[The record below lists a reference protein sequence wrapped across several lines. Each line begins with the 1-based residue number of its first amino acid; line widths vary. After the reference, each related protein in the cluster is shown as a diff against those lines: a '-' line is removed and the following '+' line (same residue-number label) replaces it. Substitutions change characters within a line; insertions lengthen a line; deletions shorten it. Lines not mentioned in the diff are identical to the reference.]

1 MLSLVY
7 YSTSLWGYD
16 KRSRSDQ
23 QSLMFL
29 LPESLSQHDS
39 EPNLRSTYIWT
50 SHGNL
55 GVLRTFTLLYF
66 VSAALIVGL
75 TDRLA
80 LQFNVE
86 LIAVTASSL
95 DTMDSSTTLLTLA
108 PNAPLRISLGTTLLV
123 LPQKYTVAHFAQYDL
138 IDT

>member
-1 MLSLVY
+1 MLGLVY

-39 EPNLRSTYIWT
+39 DPNLRSTYIWT

-55 GVLRTFTLLYF
+55 GVLRTFTLLGF
-66 VSAALIVGL
+66 VSAALIVGG
-75 TDRLA
+75 TDRLK
-80 LQFNVE
+80 LQFNAE

-95 DTMDSSTTLLTLA
+95 DT
-108 PNAPLRISLGTTLLV
+108 
-123 LPQKYTVAHFAQYDL
+123 
-138 IDT
+138 